1 MHFKFAYF
9 YFVLTLYLFGIKKI
23 KNRQNVLLFSEQIGA
38 KTIPS
43 GAAHT
48 YMAYIR

>member
-9 YFVLTLYLFGIKKI
+9 YFVLTLYLFGIETI
-23 KNRQNVLLFSEQIGA
+23 KNGESVYPFSEQKGA

-43 GAAHT
+43 GATHT

>member
-9 YFVLTLYLFGIKKI
+9 YFILRLYLFGIEKI
-23 KNRQNVLLFSEQIGA
+23 KNGQSVYLFSEQKGA
-38 KTIPS
+38 ETMPS

>member
-9 YFVLTLYLFGIKKI
+9 YFVLTLYLFGIETI
-23 KNRQNVLLFSEQIGA
+23 KNGESVYPFSEQKGA

-43 GAAHT
+43 GATHT
-48 YMAYIR
+48 YMASLR